1 MRALE
6 WPKILEL
13 LALRA
18 HSSMGAERCRN
29 LALESDLEEARTRLQ
44 ETADMAR
51 LQEHSDPFPALAFPD
66 TREGI
71 GRAIKGATLET
82 HELRDLSVTLEVGLG
97 ARRFLTRRIDEV
109 PALAAAARPLE
120 EMPQLQRL
128 KHALDRCVD
137 PEGNIRES
145 ATPALHRLSQH
156 AQDLKQTMRRRLEVI
171 LATKRFTDV
180 LQEQYFAQRE
190 GRYVLPVKAELRS
203 RIPGIVHDVSAS
215 GATVFLEPRELVE
228 LNNSIKVAELEVQRE
243 INRILQELS
252 GQVAAE
258 SVRLF
263 QILQTLGV
271 LDCIAA
277 KAALGRVVKGEP
289 IALNTTGRIVLRQAR
304 HPLLVLARDAQRVA
318 RDARRASQD
327 AHAAAEAVVANDI
340 VLDDPVRVLVISGPN
355 TGGKTVTLKVLGLS
369 ALMVRA
375 GLFPPCGPDSEM
387 PLFQEVYADIGDTQD
402 LAKDLSSFSA
412 HMIQMI
418 RIMALMEQ
426 ASKHRPSKPP
436 ETGLPVL
443 ILIDELAT
451 STDPTEGAA
460 LAEALLK
467 RLATLGLKVVVTTHY
482 NSLKTLAQTTPG
494 FMNASVEFD
503 VATLSPTFRLLLG
516 LPGGSSALDIAGRLG
531 MDSEILE
538 DARRLLKREDRLLE
552 RVLGELQEKQ
562 RRLDV
567 DTERA
572 GVLRAEAERS
582 AQEAAEITDRLR
594 ATEREEQKRIRKVL
608 TEELMRARADVQ
620 AVLEGL
626 KRERTLHKAKE
637 AKQRVAEI
645 EAQAGPQ
652 LRRSG
657 DTISM
662 EELDAGAKVEI
673 GSLGAVGTLLESPRG
688 KKRVRVR
695 VGEREMSVAVSALLG
710 LSHAGPPPGRK
721 AQPSRAV
728 SSSPSVVG
736 YEAASQIDVRGKNAD
751 EALDMVI
758 AALDQAMLAGA
769 PTLRIIHGHGTGRL
783 KAALREHLKTSA
795 YVATFR
801 PGARAEGGDGVTIVE
816 LN

>member
-6 WPKILEL
+6 WPKILDL

-29 LALESDLEEARTRLQ
+29 LELESDLEEARTRLQ
-44 ETADMAR
+44 ETGEMVR
-51 LQEHSDPFPALAFPD
+51 LQESREPFPAMVFPD
-66 TREGI
+66 TREVI
-71 GRAIKGATLET
+71 GRATKGATLET
-82 HELRDLSVTLEVGLG
+82 HELRDLSIALEVGFG
-97 ARRFLTRRIDEV
+97 AKRFLGRRLEEA
-109 PALAAAARPLE
+109 PALADAARPLD
-120 EMPQLQRL
+120 EMPRLHQLKQ
-128 KHALDRCVD
+128 ALDRCVD
-137 PEGNIRES
+137 PEGNIREA

-156 AQDLKQTMRRRLEVI
+156 AHDLKHTMRRRLEVI
-171 LATKRFTDV
+171 LASKRFTDV

-203 RIPGIVHDVSAS
+203 KISGIVHDVSAS

-243 INRILQELS
+243 INRILHELS
-252 GQVAAE
+252 GLVAAE
-258 SVRLF
+258 SVCLS
-263 QILQTLGV
+263 QILRTLSV
-271 LDCIAA
+271 LDCITA
-277 KAALGRVVKGEP
+277 KASLSRALKGDP
-289 IALNTTGRIVLRQAR
+289 IALNATGRIALRHAR
-304 HPLLVLARDAQRVA
+304 HPLLVLAREAQRVA
-318 RDARRASQD
+318 SDSQRAPQD
-327 AHAAAEAVVANDI
+327 PPVVAEAVVANDI
-340 VLDDPVRVLVISGPN
+340 VLDEAVRVLVISGPN
-355 TGGKTVTLKVLGLS
+355 TGGKTVTLKVVGLS

-375 GLFPPCGPDSEM
+375 GLFPPCGADSEM

-402 LAKDLSSFSA
+402 LTKDLSSFSA
-412 HMIQMI
+412 HVIQMI
-418 RIMALMEQ
+418 RILALMQ
-426 ASKHRPSKPP
+426 DASRDRLPKK
-436 ETGLPVL
+436 EKVGLPAL

-467 RLATLGLKVVVTTHY
+467 RLAALGLKVVVTTHY
-482 NSLKTLAQTTPG
+482 NSLKTLAQSTPG

-531 MDSEILE
+531 LGSEILE
-538 DARRLLKREDRLLE
+538 DARRLLKQEDRLLE

-562 RRLDV
+562 RRLDL
-567 DTERA
+567 DTERVS
-572 GVLRAEAERS
+572 VLRADAERS
-582 AQEAAEITDRLR
+582 AQDAAEITNRLR
-594 ATEREEQKRIRKVL
+594 ATEREERKRIRKAL

-626 KRERTLHKAKE
+626 KRERTLHKAKD

-645 EAQAGPQ
+645 EAQAGSRL
-652 LRRSG
+652 LRAEGTRSV
-657 DTISM
+657 D
-662 EELDAGAKVEI
+662 ELDAGAKVEI
-673 GSLGAVGTLLESPRG
+673 GNLGAVGTLLESPRG

-695 VGEREMSVAVSALLG
+695 VGEREMSVPTSALLG
-710 LSHAGPPPGRK
+710 LEDAETPPGRPPQFSP
-721 AQPSRAV
+721 ARSSR
-728 SSSPSVVG
+728 SLDS
-736 YEAASQIDVRGKNAD
+736 YEAASQVDVRGKNAD

-758 AALDQAMLAGA
+758 AALDQAMLAGV

-816 LN
+816 LK